1 MEGIRTGVVAG
12 VCAALLPAL
21 AAAQGEPIAAWEA
34 AATSDGA
41 EVETAPRVGAPEV
54 EAGPHVSEP
63 EVKTAP
69 RASKP
74 EAGMGWRVG
83 FRLAFGSG
91 GRAVGGV
98 ESTLH
103 GTQIDAVGWPMDPT
117 VALAV
122 QATRPWSGAFVAGFH
137 TGVGWWRFSGYDD
150 DDVTPNRSPLLE
162 LGVVVRVRHVMRGGQ
177 AELYAALPIG
187 VAWGFLDEASFGSL
201 ADGKTRAGYFV
212 SAVVGLARWW
222 GSAGIEVELGWV
234 RRMIRFDYPS
244 DQLFR
249 IEINQL
255 ALNMGVVFGR

>member
-1 MEGIRTGVVAG
+1 MKGIRTGVVAV

-21 AAAQGEPIAAWEA
+21 AAAQSEPNVESEA
-34 AATSDGA
+34 AATVDGA
-41 EVETAPRVGAPEV
+41 EVETAPHVSEPE
-54 EAGPHVSEP
+54 ATTAPHVSEP
-63 EVKTAP
+63 EATTAP
-69 RASKP
+69 HIRES

-83 FRLAFGSG
+83 LRLAFGSG

-98 ESTLH
+98 ESTLY
-103 GTQIDAVGWPMDPT
+103 GTEIDAAAWPLDPT

-122 QATRPWSGAFVAGFH
+122 QTTRPWSQAFVAGFH
-137 TGVGWWRFSGYDD
+137 TGVGWWRFASHDN
-150 DDVTPNRSPLLE
+150 DDVMPNRSPLLE
-162 LGVVVRVRHVMRGGQ
+162 LGVVARVRHVMRGGQ

-187 VAWGFLDEASFGSL
+187 VVWGFLDEASFGSL

-212 SAVVGLARWW
+212 SAVVGFARWW

-234 RRMIRFDYPS
+234 RRMLRFDYSS